1 MTLPSYIP
9 ALVTIFCAVGFASLL
24 LLAAVGLGPKR
35 AGAASK
41 LTPFESGMDPIG
53 SPRVRFSVKFYQV
66 SLLFMVFDVESAF
79 MYPWAVSFRSLS
91 FTPTGVSYFG
101 LVEMLVFI
109 AVLVAALAY
118 VWRKKAIGWD

>member
-1 MTLPSYIP
+1 MTLPSYLP
-9 ALVTIFCAVGFASLL
+9 ALAAIVLALGFAGLL

-35 AGAASK
+35 SNAIK
-41 LTPFESGMDPIG
+41 LSPFESGMEPIG

-79 MYPWAVSFRSLS
+79 MYPWAVSFRELS

-101 LVEMLVFI
+101 LVEMLVFV